1 MSIPPDI
8 DNAVDELADL
18 FHLLGDPTRLRIV
31 LACLAQPT
39 AVGDIA
45 GALNLSSSLVS
56 HHLRLLRHPPQ
67 SLHPAGG
74 GIALVAALGEEAG
87 EQRPRLLRLQGRA
100 GAQGVHVAEEGEA
113 LHPQLVAAGAQPAIE
128 TLDEERQHLVH
139 IHHQERAR
147 RARAKL
153 AAGLRQ
159 VLRRVRGAHNR
170 ILRM

>member
-56 HHLRLLRHPPQ
+56 HHLRLLR
-67 SLHPAGG
+67 
-74 GIALVAALGEEAG
+74 AARIVKA
-87 EQRPRLLRLQGRA
+87 
-100 GAQGVHVAEEGEA
+100 
-113 LHPQLVAAGAQPAIE
+113 
-128 TLDEERQHLVH
+128 ERQGKQVFYAAADAH
-139 IHHQERAR
+139 IS
-147 RARAKL
+147 
-153 AAGLRQ
+153 GLLSNMFEHIAEPTTGLD
-159 VLRRVRGAHNR
+159 V
-170 ILRM
+170 